1 MTRLTKDLRQAI
13 ANAAVAHA
21 FEPRLEALKATEDA
35 LAREAYAF
43 VIPAEEIEAAGHMP
57 ANWFRLDACLRFN
70 VGGYTIRLQMA
81 GEGVPVPYSA
91 KNEAYG
97 GYHCG
102 NLGTIPPGDL
112 CDRIRA
118 HSDATEAYKAERRT
132 AYIATAGMLEG
143 VSTLKRLSEVWPA
156 GEQFYKRYAETSTTS
171 LPAVRVDEV
180 NAMLG
185 IAA

>member
-21 FEPRLEALKATEDA
+21 FESKLEALKATEDA

-43 VIPAEEIEAAGHMP
+43 VIPASEIEAAANMP

-70 VGGYTIRLQMA
+70 VGGYTVRLQMV
-81 GEGVPVPYSA
+81 GDGLPVPYRA
-91 KNEAYG
+91 KNEEYG

-118 HSDATEAYKAERRT
+118 HADATEAYKAERRT
-132 AYIATAGMLEG
+132 AYAATIGLLDG
-143 VSTLKRLSEVWPA
+143 VSTLKRLAEVWPA
-156 GEQFYKRYAETSTTS
+156 GERFYKRYDDAVPAS
-171 LPAVRVDEV
+171 LPAVRISEV